1 MLFGK
6 LLVHQLSPLLHVN
19 LMSNKK
25 SGFTLIEL
33 LVVIAIIGIL
43 ASVVLSS
50 LSTAR
55 VSARDAG
62 RLSEARQ
69 LQTSLELFRN
79 NNGFYPCNNGTV
91 TQGNWCST
99 IVELTPASASTHSAF
114 RTAINWN
121 YRADTWGSVA
131 RLQYRLGSTSANNH
145 NPIRDTYTILVYLEG
160 GKVNSKGQTIAPNGR
175 CKIDQGAGHS
185 AYGSFYECF

>member
-1 MLFGK
+1 MNNRIRSS
-6 LLVHQLSPLLHVN
+6 Q
-19 LMSNKK
+19 

-50 LSTAR
+50 LSSAR
-55 VSARDAG
+55 VSARDSQ

-79 NNGFYPCNNGTV
+79 NNAFYPCFNGTV
-91 TQGNWCST
+91 TQGNGCST
-99 IVELTPASASTHSAF
+99 LVELTPASASTHSAF

-121 YRADTWGSVA
+121 YRADTFGSVA
-131 RLQYRLGSTSANNH
+131 RLQYRLGSTSGNN
-145 NPIRDTYTILVYLEG
+145 NSPIQDTYTILVYLEG
-160 GKVNSKGQTIAPNGR
+160 GKVNSAGQTIAPNGR
-175 CKIDQGAGHS
+175 CKIDQGVGHS
-185 AYGSFYECF
+185 AYSSFFKCF